1 MANPSDKQSSLWSQF
16 KLALEKL
23 LGGFQENPA
32 LRHRAE
38 CGLGVGYNLV
48 QSDITRGG
56 GERALFCVRT
66 CRVGVFVCAMSEEL

>member
-16 KLALEKL
+16 KLTLEQL
-23 LGGFQENPA
+23 LGGFQENSA
-32 LRHRAE
+32 LRHCAE

-56 GERALFCVRT
+56 RASAFFVRT